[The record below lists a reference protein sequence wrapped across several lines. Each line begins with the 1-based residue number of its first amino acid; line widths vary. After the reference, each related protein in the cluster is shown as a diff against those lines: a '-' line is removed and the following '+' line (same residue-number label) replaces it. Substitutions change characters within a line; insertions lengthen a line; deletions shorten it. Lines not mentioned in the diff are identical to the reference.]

1 MPRISQ
7 LPSLTAAD
15 NSDEIAIVD
24 VSSSTTKKITRGDL
38 LKAPLPANSVTTAA
52 IQDGAVTSDKIDFAT
67 LTPAVRAAVAGE
79 DPITTGVYKT
89 KSLALQA
96 NVVYVVHASIE
107 WIGGGGG
114 NKRIAFRVGET
125 EVDSH
130 RIEGSTQTNMTL
142 IGLIRPLT
150 SGPFQFDISISNI
163 VGAATGTIGLTRY
176 NAMPI
181 MTTAAIG

>member
-1 MPRISQ
+1 MATGTGNLPYPMPPVSPFDVITSQAENERIANIK
-7 LPSLTAAD
+7 SLAD
-15 NSDEIAIVD
+15 GTGI
-24 VSSSTTKKITRGDL
+24 G
-38 LKAPLPANSVTTAA
+38 
-52 IQDGAVTSDKIDFAT
+52 DGAVTSDKIDFAT
-67 LTPAVRAAVAGE
+67 LTPAVRAIAFGE
-79 DPITTGVYKT
+79 DSITTGVYKT

-181 MTTAAIG
+181 MTTAPIA